1 MPTAVGNALNAAS
14 GEVGAATLKEAVKK
28 HAGAAGVNR
37 LREIRKEIR
46 EREGGNIV
54 KGPKADE
61 LKKRLQAEGLL
72 PAGKAKS
79 VAPEVTDNRGKPK
92 VPSKP
97 DELYGAWETN
107 QLKKFRDGM
116 ADRDPQKFEGAIK
129 RIDGELARREAP
141 AAKSL
146 PTDLKNQLKALAA
159 MDPQVSDKKGRTT
172 LENEDLSRIMRGESP
187 LNMKIVSD
195 GGELGMG
202 VIANKSLNSQTNA
215 NESTQSARRSAR
227 DTDERITRNGITQQ
241 EGDKNYNWNS
251 SVGSGSKKLGSG
263 AFGTVIKE
271 PGKGNAVKRGDIG
284 EDEAKLIDRVGKVD
298 LGPKLKAAEL
308 DGDTGRPGTK
318 LGRMAMTVVPG
329 KPIGYK
335 KADALVGGVKVAD
348 AYWTARAS
356 LHRMGIAHN
365 DMHID
370 NVFIDKDGKGRFVD
384 MGLAQGSPK
393 AALAEAMGVF
403 QPPKGSISTRVMG
416 AAGQGDWQTRRW
428 DGTAGKLLETYESR
442 LKDGLMPALTEKARK
457 ELEEKAPVLA
467 KIQQNKA
474 DVQFAMKKD
483 GFTNDDIASV
493 MDHGIRSPLDTYD
506 KGVWSRMSEDQARKY
521 IDTLYDGI

>member
-1 MPTAVGNALNAAS
+1 
-14 GEVGAATLKEAVKK
+14 
-28 HAGAAGVNR
+28 
-37 LREIRKEIR
+37 
-46 EREGGNIV
+46 
-54 KGPKADE
+54 
-61 LKKRLQAEGLL
+61 
-72 PAGKAKS
+72 
-79 VAPEVTDNRGKPK
+79 
-92 VPSKP
+92 
-97 DELYGAWETN
+97 
-107 QLKKFRDGM
+107 M

-141 AAKSL
+141 VAKSL
-146 PTDLKNQLKALAA
+146 PTDLKNEIRALAA
-159 MDPQVSDKKGRTT
+159 KDPQVPEKGRTT

-195 GGELGMG
+195 AGELGMS
-202 VIANKSLNSQTNA
+202 VLRQKSQIGQLQSVLGLGAQTRQEVGRDLEGLQDEAKQLRLKLIQQAVAAPAGSKERKKFEEQLERVNQA
-215 NESTQSARRSAR
+215 LAAKTAASDRTQFARESAR
-227 DTDERITRNGITQQ
+227 DTDERIKKNGVTQQ
-241 EGDKNYNWNS
+241 EGDRNYNWDS
-251 SVGSGSKKLGSG
+251 SVGSGAKKLGSG
-263 AFGTVIKE
+263 AFGTVIAE
-271 PGKGNAVKRGDIG
+271 PGKGNAVKRGDVG
-284 EDEAKLIDRVGKVD
+284 EDEAKLIDRIGKVD

-318 LGRMAMTVVPG
+318 LGRLAMTVVPG

-335 KADALVGGVKVAD
+335 KPDALVGGVKVAD
-348 AYWTARAS
+348 AYWTARAN

-370 NVFIDKDGKGRFVD
+370 NVFIDNKGKGRFVD

-403 QPPKGSISTRVMG
+403 QPPKGSSATRAMG

-474 DVQFAMKKD
+474 DVQFAMKRD

-493 MDHGIRSPLDTYD
+493 MDHGIRSPLDTYNQ
-506 KGVWSRMSEDQARKY
+506 GAWSRISDDQARKY
-521 IDTLYDGI
+521 IDILYDGI